1 MHRMLTTRRPAF
13 GTPEV
18 LMAIAI
24 TGVLIVAALQSVNM
38 VYRSRSAMVE
48 RLTGPGL
55 AREFMAEIMSMP
67 YDDPDGAGILGIDLS
82 ELLSNRSSFDDV
94 DDYNGYN
101 SANAQNK
108 QGAALTGYAGW
119 RQQAAVAWVTLADPT
134 ATSGAETGVKRI
146 TVTITSPA
154 GAQTQLVAYRS
165 RYGALEQKQPIL
177 NRVISTLDA
186 ELRTG
191 ASTRSERAAVAIT
204 NPALDPN

>member
-1 MHRMLTTRRPAF
+1 
-13 GTPEV
+13 
-18 LMAIAI
+18 MATAI
-24 TGVLIVAALQSVNM
+24 TGILIVAALQTVNM
-38 VYRSRSAMVE
+38 VYRTRSAMKE

-67 YDDPDGAGILGIDLS
+67 YDDPDGAGLLGIDLS
-82 ELLSNRSSFDDV
+82 ELLANRSSFDDV

-101 SANAQNK
+101 AANAENK
-108 QGAALTGYAGW
+108 AGVALTGYTGW
-119 RQQAAVAWVTLADPT
+119 RQQAAVAWVNLADPT
-134 ATSGAETGVKRI
+134 AASGSETGVKRI

-165 RYGALEQKQPIL
+165 RYGALEQNQPIL
-177 NRVISTLDA
+177 NFVISQLDA

-191 ASTRSERAAVAIT
+191 ASTRSERTAAALT

>member
-1 MHRMLTTRRPAF
+1 MRRPTHHTRPAF

-24 TGVLIVAALQSVNM
+24 TGLLLVAALQLVGM
-38 VYRSRSAMVE
+38 VYRNRTAMVE

-55 AREFMAEIMSMP
+55 ARELMAEIMSMP
-67 YDDPDGAGILGIDLS
+67 FDDPDGAGILGIDLS
-82 ELLSNRSSFDDV
+82 ELLANRSTFDDV

-101 SANAQNK
+101 AANAENK
-108 QGAALTGYAGW
+108 QRVALSGYTGW

-134 ATSGAETGVKRI
+134 ATAGSDTGVKRI
-146 TVTITSPA
+146 TVTITSPS
-154 GAQTQLVAYRS
+154 GSQTQLVAYRS
-165 RYGALEQKQPIL
+165 RYGALEQNQPIV
-177 NRVISTLDA
+177 NTVISQLDA

-191 ASTRSERAAVAIT
+191 ASARSERSAVAVT